1 MSFIGDFFSSGIEGI
16 GKAVDAVLGNFDLDG
31 EKKAQAKIQLET
43 LIYSERMA
51 REETFRRQL
60 EAQQAVLVAELS
72 QGDAYTK
79 RARPTLVYAGL
90 VAILWNYC
98 VVPVVFGAEPIALPV
113 EFYAAWGG
121 VTATWSIGR
130 TRERIG
136 KADKVTKAIIG

>member
-1 MSFIGDFFSSGIEGI
+1 MSWIGDFFSGGIEGI
-16 GKAVDAVLGNFDLDG
+16 GKAISSVLDQFDLDG
-31 EKKAQAKIQLET
+31 EKKAAAALQLET
-43 LIYSERMA
+43 LFASERMA
-51 REETFRRQL
+51 REETFRKQM

-90 VAILWNYC
+90 LAILWNYC

-130 TRERIG
+130 SRERIG
-136 KADKVTKAIIG
+136 KTDKITKAIIG